1 MTKKEKLHLQKNN
14 LDKAIAFKEGFFYK
28 VYNEGAF
35 LLKENSFKIQSNG
48 KGDFICVKIN
58 GEKING
64 DSLQLKRLFKQ
75 LYLLGFYSFLC
86 A

>member
-35 LLKENSFKIQSNG
+35 LLNDLGYKVSVKYIKNLNQEIYSIG
-48 KGDFICVKIN
+48 K
-58 GEKING
+58 
-64 DSLQLKRLFKQ
+64 
-75 LYLLGFYSFLC
+75 FYFS
-86 A
+86 

>member
-35 LLKENSFKIQSNG
+35 LLKENSFKIQSNV
-48 KGDFICVKIN
+48 KGDFI
-58 GEKING
+58 
-64 DSLQLKRLFKQ
+64 
-75 LYLLGFYSFLC
+75 
-86 A
+86 